1 MNNIGNRIKE
11 LRRKNDLTQEKLADL
26 LGVTYKAVSKWECG
40 VTVPDLSLIVPMA
53 RVLGVSTDTILGM
66 QSLESDERKLYFDS
80 EYFEHWKKE
89 DHEADYL
96 IAKQAVAEYPNEYKY
111 LYWLGS
117 VEYYI
122 SYNFADQNE
131 FLEMMDRSIKHSL
144 LVYENCTD
152 QCHQRQRQYRQDRTG
167 GQQAAGRTDDRKP
180 YLFFPGRM

>member
-80 EYFEHWKKE
+80 EYFEHWKKK
-89 DHEADYL
+89 
-96 IAKQAVAEYPNEYKY
+96 ITK
-111 LYWLGS
+111 
-117 VEYYI
+117 
-122 SYNFADQNE
+122 
-131 FLEMMDRSIKHSL
+131 
-144 LVYENCTD
+144 
-152 QCHQRQRQYRQDRTG
+152 RTI
-167 GQQAAGRTDDRKP
+167 
-180 YLFFPGRM
+180 